1 MGTTIPYNEVTNLR
15 FKKTT
20 DDMKIIGIFKL
31 LKDYYLRFSKTGVD
45 YARYRGMTVGE
56 NCRIYTTTLGTEPW
70 LISIGNKVTITS
82 GVRFLTHD
90 GSTWLF
96 NDEKGRRELFKKIK
110 VGNNVFI
117 GINSIIMPGVVI
129 EDKVIVAAGSVVT
142 KSVPSG
148 VIVGGNPA
156 RIIGDY
162 LAHERNILNNCISRH
177 EMDFYKDYKSRI
189 EEIVDPSTKNFLK

>member
-1 MGTTIPYNEVTNLR
+1 MR
-15 FKKTT
+15 
-20 DDMKIIGIFKL
+20 IIGILKL
-31 LKDYYLRFSKTGVD
+31 LKDYYRRFSKSGVE
-45 YARYRGMTVGE
+45 YARGRGMIVGD
-56 NCRIYTTTLGTEPW
+56 NCRIYTTTLGAEPW

-96 NDEKGRRELFKKIK
+96 NDEKGRRELFKRIK

-117 GINSIIMPGVVI
+117 GINSIIMPGVII
-129 EDKVIVAAGSVVT
+129 EDKVIIAAGSVVT

-156 RIIGDY
+156 RIIGNYNDY
-162 LAHERNILNNCISRH
+162 ERNILNNCVSRQ
-177 EMDFYKDYKSRI
+177 EMDFTKDYKSRI
-189 EEIVDPSTKNFLK
+189 EEIVDPGTKSFLK